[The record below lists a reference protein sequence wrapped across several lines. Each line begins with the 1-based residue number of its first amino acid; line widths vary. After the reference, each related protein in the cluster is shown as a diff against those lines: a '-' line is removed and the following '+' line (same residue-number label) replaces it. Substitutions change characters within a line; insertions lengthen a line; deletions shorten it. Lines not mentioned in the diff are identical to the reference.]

1 MPTFYEFFAGGGM
14 ARAGLGDAWE
24 CLFANDID
32 PKKGSSYL
40 DNWKDEVLRVEN
52 VGRLTTADLPG
63 IPDLV
68 WASFPC
74 QDLSLAGNGAGL
86 KGTRSGTFWPFWEL
100 VKGLHSEERHPS
112 VIVLENVCGALTSHD
127 GSDFRS
133 LISALRQ
140 EGYKAGAV
148 VIDAALFV
156 PQSRPRLFIIG
167 VCADVPTHSLTT
179 DQPTAPFHTTAIRT
193 AYQNLPPV
201 DREDWLWWKLPKPA
215 PRMKTFADI
224 VEHDAPWH
232 TKKQTDFLLS
242 LMLPRHRAKVETAKK
257 MKRRIIGTIYKR
269 TRPDKAGIRAQRAE
283 IRFDDIAGCLRTPGG
298 GSSRQSI
305 LVVEGDEV
313 RSRLLTPR
321 EAARLMGLG
330 NEYILPDKYNDAYH
344 LMGDGL
350 VVPVVSHIA
359 TYLLAPLIRNLRLRM
374 EDAA

>member
-14 ARAGLGDAWE
+14 ARAGLGEDWQ

-32 PKKGSSYL
+32 PKKGASYL
-40 DNWKDEVLRVEN
+40 DNWKDKVLKVEN
-52 VGRLTTADLPG
+52 VGRLTTSDLPG
-63 IPDLV
+63 TPDLV

-86 KGTRSGTFWPFWEL
+86 SGERSGTFWPFWEL
-100 VKGLHSEERHPS
+100 VKGLHAEERHPS

-133 LISALRQ
+133 LVRALRL

-167 VCADVPTHSLTT
+167 TRADVPTHVLTT
-179 DQPTAPFHTTAIRT
+179 EEPSSPFHTTAIRT
-193 AYQNLPPV
+193 AYLKLPAC
-201 DREDWLWWKLPKPA
+201 DRAAWLWWKLPMPEQ
-215 PRMKTFADI
+215 RTKTFADI
-224 VEHDAPWH
+224 MENDAPWH

-242 LMLPRHRAKVETAKK
+242 LMLPLHKAKVEAAKK
-257 MKRRIIGTIYKR
+257 LKRRIIGTIYKR
-269 TRPDKAGIRAQRAE
+269 TRPDEVGVRAQRAE

-305 LVVEGDEV
+305 LVVEGNKV

-321 EAARLMGLG
+321 EAARLMGL
-330 NEYILPDKYNDAYH
+330 EDDYILPDKYNDAYH

-350 VVPVVSHIA
+350 VVPVVSHIG
-359 TYLLAPLIRNLRLRM
+359 TNLLAPLIRNLRLGM